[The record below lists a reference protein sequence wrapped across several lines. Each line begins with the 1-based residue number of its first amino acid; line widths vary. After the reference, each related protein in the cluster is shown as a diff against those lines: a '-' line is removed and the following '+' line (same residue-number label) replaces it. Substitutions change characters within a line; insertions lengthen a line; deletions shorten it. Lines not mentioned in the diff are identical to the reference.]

1 MECRPRACWDIWG
14 RQPQG
19 SDSDGIMSG
28 WGVSYAKTLRLI
40 SARSFRDRGAGC
52 GCNPSNLGPSPSRE
66 IFLSLLKVVGSLS
79 TEEVSMDINV
89 C

>member
-1 MECRPRACWDIWG
+1 MQTQSLLGHLGKAAPREWFRWDT
-14 RQPQG
+14 
-19 SDSDGIMSG
+19 SG

-52 GCNPSNLGPSPSRE
+52 GCNPSNLGHSPSRE

-79 TEEVSMDINV
+79 TEEVYVDINV